1 MARDYWLEKRG
12 VKDIDKFLSMRSQS
26 QAKSCEICG
35 KDTEGGARIVVDHSH
50 KTGLTR
56 GWLCSNCNS
65 GLGYW
70 KDDIQSLSNAIM
82 YLMKYEEQHERNRG
96 SE

>member
-1 MARDYWLEKRG
+1 MTRDYWLEKRG
-12 VKDIDKFLSMRSQS
+12 VRDIDKFLAMRSVS
-26 QAKSCEICG
+26 SSHSCEICG
-35 KDTEGGARIVVDHSH
+35 KETSDGARIVVDHCH
-50 KTGLTR
+50 TTGLTR

-70 KDDIQSLSNAIM
+70 KDDIQSLSNAIL
-82 YLMKYEEQHERNRG
+82 YLMKYREQHERNNG